1 VGIKAPACRSV
12 SQFVNK
18 SRWGLACLSG
28 VSLPRK
34 PGSAGQSVVVA
45 VKKSS
50 EPSGLQTLTVP
61 DVAEL
66 LGVQV
71 TKVRRLIEDR
81 HLLATRVDGVLRIPA
96 DFFRDGYVLS
106 ELHGTFVLLHDVGFS
121 DSEIFDWM
129 FSPEESLKATPIE
142 ALRAGRK
149 AEVRRVAQALL

>member
-1 VGIKAPACRSV
+1 
-12 SQFVNK
+12 
-18 SRWGLACLSG
+18 
-28 VSLPRK
+28 VSLPSK
-34 PGSAGQSVVVA
+34 SSGSGQSVVVA

-50 EPSGLQTLTVP
+50 EPGGLQTLTVP

-81 HLLATRVDGVLRIPA
+81 HLLATRVDGVLRIPV
-96 DFFRDGYVLS
+96 DFFRDGHVLS

-121 DSEIFDWM
+121 DTEIFDWM
-129 FSPEESLKATPIE
+129 FTQEESLKATPIE

>member
-1 VGIKAPACRSV
+1 M
-12 SQFVNK
+12 
-18 SRWGLACLSG
+18 
-28 VSLPRK
+28 
-34 PGSAGQSVVVA
+34 A

-71 TKVRRLIEDR
+71 TRVRRLIEDR

-96 DFFRDGYVLS
+96 DFFRDGQVLS

-121 DSEIFDWM
+121 DTEIFDWM
-129 FSPEESLKATPIE
+129 FTVEESLKATPIE